1 MAMSRFVKLEEK
13 ASVRK
18 IRRIPTQGDVLVA
31 KGDVVEPETVLA
43 RGTVV
48 NPDIREVKVYARLR
62 VDPEQVA
69 RHMLK
74 EEGDQVKK
82 DEVIAI
88 ARSFFGRFT
97 KVCRSPMEGTIEVF
111 SKRAGRVLIRGKPIP
126 VEIRAHIPGRITEI
140 IPEEGAIVETQAS
153 IVRGVFGVG
162 GEVHGELVFAVENP
176 GEPLTTEVLS
186 SDQEGRVL
194 VGGSFTTLDAMRKAA
209 KIGVGGIIT
218 GGVDQKDLTEFLGGE
233 IGMGVTGGESGV
245 TTLIITEGFGIYPMN
260 QETFRLL
267 KSYEG
272 RKVSIDG
279 TTQIRQRML
288 RPEVIIPL

>member
-1 MAMSRFVKLEEK
+1 MSRFVKLEEK

-43 RGTVV
+43 RGMVV
-48 NPDIREVKVYARLR
+48 NPDIREVKVYARLG

>member
-1 MAMSRFVKLEEK
+1 
-13 ASVRK
+13 
-18 IRRIPTQGDVLVA
+18 
-31 KGDVVEPETVLA
+31 
-43 RGTVV
+43 
-48 NPDIREVKVYARLR
+48 
-62 VDPEQVA
+62 
-69 RHMLK
+69 MLK

>member
-1 MAMSRFVKLEEK
+1 MSRFVKLEEK

>member
-1 MAMSRFVKLEEK
+1 MSRFVKLEEK

-31 KGDVVEPETVLA
+31 KGDVVGPETVLA
-43 RGTVV
+43 RGMVV
-48 NPDIREVKVYARLR
+48 NPDIREVKVYARLG

>member
-1 MAMSRFVKLEEK
+1 MSRFVKLEEK

-111 SKRAGRVLIRGKPIP
+111 SKRAGRVLIRGKPVP

>member
-1 MAMSRFVKLEEK
+1 MSHFVKLEEK

-18 IRRIPTQGDVLVA
+18 IRRIPTQGEVLVGE
-31 KGDVVEPETVLA
+31 GDVVEPETVLA
-43 RGTVV
+43 RGMVV
-48 NPDIREVKVYARLR
+48 NPDIREVKVYVKLG

-69 RHMLK
+69 KHMLK

-111 SKRAGRVLIRGKPIP
+111 SKRAGRALIRGKPIP

-140 IPEEGAIVETQAS
+140 IPDEGAVVETQAS

-162 GEVHGELVFAVENP
+162 GEVHGELAFAVENP

-186 SDQEGRVL
+186 SDQQGRVL

-218 GGVDQKDLTEFLGGE
+218 GGVDQKDLTEFLGEE

>member
-1 MAMSRFVKLEEK
+1 MSRLVKLEEK

-18 IRRIPTQGDVLVA
+18 VRRIPTQGEVLVA
-31 KGDVVEPETVLA
+31 EGDVVEPETVLA

-48 NPDIREVKVYARLR
+48 NPDIREVKIYAKLR

-111 SKRAGRVLIRGKPIP
+111 SKKAGRALIRGKPIP
-126 VEIRAHIPGRITEI
+126 VEATAHIPGRITEI
-140 IPEEGAIVETQAS
+140 IPEEGAVVETQAS

-162 GEVHGELVFAVENP
+162 GEVRGELAFAVGNP
-176 GEPLTTEVLS
+176 GEPLTTEAIS
-186 SDQEGRVL
+186 AEHKGKVL
-194 VGGSFTTLDAMRKAA
+194 VGGSFATIEAMRKAA
-209 KIGVGGIIT
+209 NIGVGGIIT
-218 GGVDQKDLTEFLGGE
+218 GGVDQKDLTEFIGEE
-233 IGMGVTGGESGV
+233 IGMGVTGVEDSV
-245 TTLIITEGFGIYPMN
+245 ITIIITEGFGIYPMN

-267 KSYEG
+267 KSYE
-272 RKVSIDG
+272 RRIACIDG

>member
-1 MAMSRFVKLEEK
+1 MSRFVKLEEK
-13 ASVRK
+13 TSVRK

-31 KGDVVEPETVLA
+31 KGDIVEPETVLA

-48 NPDIREVKVYARLR
+48 NPDIREVKVYARLG